1 MNLCVC
7 VCVCGSTS
15 TRQAMDMD
23 ESNVDL
29 RSTIAIDRAN
39 ALLRLK
45 RFEEVTPTLAVTLP
59 SLP

>member
-1 MNLCVC
+1 
-7 VCVCGSTS
+7 
-15 TRQAMDMD
+15 MD